1 MTDLLEHDPSA
12 TTSARTPSLG
22 LPQRVAVV
30 CLGGLI
36 SLGPITA
43 TTSSGAALKEV
54 VIRYSGLDT
63 ASGGSWQLIDEHVSA
78 SGETIR
84 DLRAR
89 SGWTWD
95 ELAKAAGVSRRAVHG
110 WATGARV
117 NQAHS
122 MRLQRLA
129 EAVRQYDRNSP
140 PETRAALHAPTANG
154 PSAFEMLVRS
164 ARGNSRTSLSPSQ
177 LLQAE
182 PDVRVAVDPIVEV
195 GELD

>member
-1 MTDLLEHDPSA
+1 MTDLLERDQSA
-12 TTSARTPSLG
+12 TTSARAPSWG
-22 LPQRVAVV
+22 LPQRVAVA
-30 CLGGLI
+30 CLGGLLC
-36 SLGPITA
+36 LGPITE

-63 ASGGSWQLIDEHVSA
+63 ASGGFWQVAEKHVSPSA
-78 SGETIR
+78 ETIR

-95 ELAKAAGVSRRAVHG
+95 ELAKVAGVSRRAVHG
-110 WATGARV
+110 WANGARV
-117 NQAHS
+117 NHAHS

-129 EAVRQYDRNSP
+129 EAVKQYDRSSP
-140 PETRAALHAPTANG
+140 DETRGALHAPTPNG

-164 ARGNSRTSLSPSQ
+164 ARGISGRSLTPAQ
-177 LLQAE
+177 LLEAE
-182 PDVRVAVDPIVEV
+182 PDVRVAADPIVEV